1 MKNLAG
7 IVSTNYG
14 SYSFGLLLDH
24 RPVASLPFGGRYR
37 LVDFPLSNLVNAGI
51 TTVGLITPY
60 HFRSVLD
67 HVGVGKEWNLARK
80 NGGMFVLPG
89 SVYGFKSLHGKL
101 LLRDLLENRA
111 YLDRTGDSTFVIASA
126 TTVMNI
132 DLRAVIEAHE
142 ASGAQITMVYR
153 KGTGDNRS
161 TGYHLAVDDNGRVVR
176 ITDSPNST
184 DGTFLDYMIIEHDTL
199 AQLLNAYAA
208 ESHLDLVE
216 VIRASLSTLFVNS
229 YAFDGYVRIISSLDD
244 YVRCSRDL
252 FDPAVSDE
260 LFMGS
265 RTITT
270 KVQDNAPA
278 KYLGGYARNSLIAT
292 GCTIEGEVEN
302 SILFR
307 NVTVGKG
314 AVIKNCIIYQ
324 RCVIAPG
331 AHLENVICDKFVHI
345 GAGVHLSGT
354 DDTPHI
360 VAKQQ
365 HIQADA

>member
-1 MKNLAG
+1 MKGLSG

-14 SYSFGLLLDH
+14 NYSFGALLDH

-111 YLDRTGDSTFVIASA
+111 YIDRTGNSTFVIAGASS
-126 TTVMNI
+126 VMNI
-132 DLRAVIEAHE
+132 DLRPVIEEHFE
-142 ASGAQITMVYR
+142 SGAQITMVYR
-153 KGTGDNRS
+153 PDIIDTS
-161 TGYHLAVDDNGRVVR
+161 AGYCLTLDDDGRVVR
-176 ITDSPNST
+176 IADAPTGA
-184 DGTFLDYMIIEHDTL
+184 DGAYLDYMIVEHGTL
-199 AQLLNAYAA
+199 ERLLDQYAA
-208 ESHLDLVE
+208 AGHMDLLE
-216 VIRASLSTLFVNS
+216 VIAENLAELQVRGWAFCG
-229 YAFDGYVRIISSLDD
+229 YARLINTMAD
-244 YVRCSRDL
+244 YVTCSHEL

-260 LFMGS
+260 LFNYN
-265 RTITT
+265 RNIYT

-278 KYLGGYARNSLIAT
+278 KYLGGSARNSLIAT
-292 GCTIEGEVEN
+292 GCTIEGDVQD

-307 NVTVGKG
+307 NVTIGKG
-314 AVIKNCIIYQ
+314 AVVKNCIIFQ
-324 RCVIAPG
+324 RCVIEAG
-331 AHLENVICDKFVHI
+331 ARLENVICDKFVHVN
-345 GAGVHLSGT
+345 AGIMLSGAVGN
-354 DDTPHI
+354 PYVVPKREI
-360 VAKQQ
+360 V
-365 HIQADA
+365 

>member
-1 MKNLAG
+1 MKRLAG

-14 SYSFGLLLDH
+14 NYSFGALLDH

-111 YLDRTGDSTFVIASA
+111 YLDRTGDSTFVIAGASS
-126 TTVMNI
+126 VMNI
-132 DLRAVIEAHE
+132 DLRPIIEQHFE
-142 ASGAQITMVYR
+142 SGAQITMIYR
-153 KGTGDNRS
+153 PGATS
-161 TGYHLAVDDNGRVVR
+161 AGYCLTLDHDGRVVR
-176 ITDSPNST
+176 IADSLNGG
-184 DGTFLDYMIIEHDTL
+184 DGAYLDYMIVEHETL
-199 AQLLNAYAA
+199 ERLLDMYAA
-208 ESHLDLVE
+208 AGHMDLLE
-216 VIRASLSTLFVNS
+216 VISENLAALQVRGCPFN
-229 YAFDGYVRIISSLDD
+229 GYVRLINTIED
-244 YVRCSRDL
+244 YVACSHDL
-252 FDPAVSDE
+252 FDPAISDE
-260 LFMGS
+260 LFDYNRS
-265 RTITT
+265 IYT

-278 KYLGGYARNSLIAT
+278 KYLGGSARNSLIAT
-292 GCTIEGEVEN
+292 GCTIEGEVVD

-314 AVIKNCIIYQ
+314 AVIKNSIIFQRCIIE
-324 RCVIAPG
+324 PG
-331 AHLENVICDKFVHI
+331 AKLENVICDKFVHVRT
-345 GAGVHLSGT
+345 GVVLSGT
-354 DDTPHI
+354 ETNPFI
-360 VAKQQ
+360 VAKRE
-365 HIQADA
+365 II